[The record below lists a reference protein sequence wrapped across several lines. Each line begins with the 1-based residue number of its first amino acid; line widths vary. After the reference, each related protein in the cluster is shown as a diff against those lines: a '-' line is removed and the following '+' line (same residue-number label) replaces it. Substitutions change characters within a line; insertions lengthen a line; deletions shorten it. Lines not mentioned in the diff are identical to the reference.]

1 MKRHLPPLNALR
13 VFEVAAK
20 SASFS
25 RTAEILCVTQSAI
38 SKQIRILEDHIG
50 IALFERRGGTVTLT
64 HEGKAYLSVVSQA
77 LDIIEA
83 GSEKFYHPQQK
94 EILTINIMP
103 SLSTLWMFSRVDHFH
118 RAHPNIMLRI
128 DSADDDVDWYR
139 NPMDIAVRCMPT
151 HKKPRHSELLF
162 TETLELIASPSLI
175 KKNPIET
182 IHDLQDYEKISLR
195 NRPDLWNTFFAQK
208 NNSYTSTNHF
218 GCEHFYMVIQAA
230 LENLGIGLAPDFL
243 CADFLRE
250 GRLVNP
256 LNISTKT
263 EYGYYLITPSHKKD
277 QAKVIQFSQWLKDA
291 FKSQS

>member
-25 RTAEILCVTQSAI
+25 HTAEILCVTQSAI
-38 SKQIRILEDHIG
+38 SKQIRILEEHIG

-94 EILTINIMP
+94 EMLTINIMP
-103 SLSTLWMFSRVDHFH
+103 SLSTLWMFSRVDNFH

-151 HKKPRHSELLF
+151 HKKPKHAELLF
-162 TETLELIASPSLI
+162 TETLQLIASPLLI
-175 KKNPIET
+175 KNVSVKT
-182 IHDLQDYEKISLR
+182 INDLQDYEKINLKH
-195 NRPDLWNTFFAQK
+195 RPNLWDEFFAQP
-208 NNSYTSTNHF
+208 SDTYTAANHF

-263 EYGYYLITPSHKKD
+263 EYGYYLITPPHKKD

-291 FKSQS
+291 FKPQS